1 MTQAT
6 KTRWQDL
13 ILWDGT
19 SEIGITLEY
28 GDDGFEE
35 IVRRYRD
42 TGEIHGY
49 WFVDPRDYEDDDYDG
64 LDSGPTPDEIDWE
77 GLDEITLD
85 IDVSAWMNDDG
96 GDCVEVE
103 GLGTVAIRPMTAA
116 EIDSCQKKGKGWIQ
130 RVRLWRRPSPAQ

>member
-1 MTQAT
+1 

-28 GDDGFEE
+28 DDEGFEE

-49 WFVDPRDYEDDDYDG
+49 WLVDPRDYEDDDYDG

-85 IDVSAWMNDDG
+85 WDLAADWAVPCPGCG
-96 GDCVEVE
+96 GEAHPLGVLGDLCHYRCRDCGGEHSLALTDHHAPRP
-103 GLGTVAIRPMTAA
+103 GLTAM
-116 EIDSCQKKGKGWIQ
+116 
-130 RVRLWRRPSPAQ
+130 R